1 MRTYM
6 HTGLTAS
13 PWADT
18 ASPAA
23 KTLRAALMSRSWI
36 DPHSG
41 HTHSRT
47 LSGIVAHEPQNLLPF
62 FLFSSAETIRKLSS
76 QCSPQTSRLFK
87 GTMWSTVLPS
97 AFACLY
103 MAAIASMSAHDGMR
117 VDPLRRMALWFLRC
131 CRRCSGSE
139 DMPPFQAL
147 FFAPSEF
154 RRLRSLTSSES
165 FHVLPFVLDGLPL
178 MASRCFLRTP
188 GEFATKALAADKSL
202 AGMPNLF
209 MKLRT
214 AHSLHP
220 KSLAIS
226 FRDFLSTQYRCQ
238 IVSFGIECRRIFFDI
253 KRAFRIFGM
262 LSIPC
267 STDFVKPES
276 VGSLDFHSHS
286 ILDLCKDSKPNGGC
300 ERKGHASRAALSLP
314 GMNAGVSRAD

>member
-1 MRTYM
+1 MQ
-6 HTGLTAS
+6 TGFTVS
-13 PWADT
+13 PRADT
-18 ASPAA
+18 ANPAA
-23 KTLRAALMSRSWI
+23 KTLRAALTSRSWI
-36 DPHSG
+36 EPHSG
-41 HTHSRT
+41 QVHCRT
-47 LSGIVAHEPQNLLPF
+47 FNGAVAHEPQNLLPF

-103 MAAIASMSAHDGMR
+103 MAAIAPMSAHDGMR

-139 DMPPFQAL
+139 DTPPFQAL

-154 RRLRSLTSSES
+154 RRLRSLTSAES

-178 MASRCFLRTP
+178 MASLCFLRTS

-220 KSLAIS
+220 KRAAIA
-226 FRDFLSTQYRCQ
+226 RRGFLSTQYRCQ
-238 IVSFGIECRRIFFDI
+238 MTSLGIECRRSFFVI
-253 KRAFRIFGM
+253 KRAISLEYHASVSCAKNF
-262 LSIPC
+262 S
-267 STDFVKPES
+267 KPES
-276 VGSLDFHSHS
+276 VGAFNFHSH
-286 ILDLCKDSKPNGGC
+286 ILSPMCKRNNPFDIF
-300 ERKGHASRAALSLP
+300 AAALYLP
-314 GMNAGVSRAD
+314 GLKAEVSREVN